1 MLVGI
6 IHNKIGN
13 ITSVRNAFE
22 FLKIPVAIIDSPKN
36 LENFSHLILPGVG
49 AFSAGMKNLHAGGW
63 VKALEEEVLERQKP
77 LLGIC
82 LGMQLLAAT
91 GDEGGETAGLNFI
104 AGRVR
109 RLPDQG
115 LRLPHV
121 GWNTVQP
128 VRDNPLLDGAKD
140 FYFVHSYYFNPV
152 NPEDVI
158 ATCDYGLNWP
168 AIINKKNIYGAQFH
182 PEKSRQAGLDILA
195 SFVKQ

>member
-6 IHNKIGN
+6 IHNKMGN
-13 ITSVRNAFE
+13 ITSVRNALE
-22 FLKIPVAIIDSPKN
+22 FLKIPVAIIDAPKN

-49 AFSAGMKNLHAGGW
+49 AFSAGMKNLKAGGW
-63 VKALEEEVLERQKP
+63 VSALGEQVLARKKP
-77 LLGIC
+77 FLGIC
-82 LGMQLLAAT
+82 LGLQLLAAS

-104 AGRVR
+104 AGRVT
-109 RLPDQG
+109 RLPAL

-128 VRDNPLLDGAKD
+128 VRDNPLLDRVKD

-168 AIINKKNIYGAQFH
+168 AIINKENIYGVQFH
-182 PEKSRQAGLDILA
+182 PEKSRQAGLDILM